1 MDQAGTGA
9 TGDEEAK
16 AGENSSGVEIIV
28 PGDSQGLPLD
38 TSHKSIQAFKT
49 AHCAFFFGVASF
61 PYPHW
66 KLQQIHEDL
75 KGNAADRSS
84 VDHRKRQK
92 PALGTCH

>member
-1 MDQAGTGA
+1 LDQAGTGA

-49 AHCAFFFGVASF
+49 AHCVFFFGGCKFS
-61 PYPHW
+61 
-66 KLQQIHEDL
+66 L
-75 KGNAADRSS
+75 
-84 VDHRKRQK
+84 
-92 PALGTCH
+92 PALEAAANPRGFERKCC